1 MEFYVDGL
9 DFTFY
14 CKPYLLK
21 LHFPHEVVD
30 DDLAKAVYDPNKEN
44 GTIVVHLPKKEPGQD
59 FPDLDMLTKLLQ
71 PQRPPV
77 DIKTEKQRAAYR
89 STDSAG
95 SAPIGTFQ
103 EENERLNALIDG
115 KPVPS
120 KSADGFVSVGPR
132 VLGNYGNFGSIKLDA
147 GKDDTESIGV
157 RVTDLAP
164 SYGFNNAYSDFF
176 RVWHGEVSE
185 ILSLPDPEH
194 IQPEQRRILREGAEE
209 QMFDIER
216 YLMDFANQG
225 DDMYFE
231 LAMAY
236 EPFWRKYPVL
246 PPAAAARKKAEVV
259 KPLIVEVDS
268 DVNHVGDSISSMS
281 LEATASQ
288 PPPAPSASSSSGSS
302 ITFTDAE
309 QELLLRLPRKE
320 FLLPEGSPEEKL
332 QLTTQGDSGVES
344 TWTVSIVS
352 PTLSWL
358 DSNADLR
365 AVVRSTV
372 RRMIT
377 FPFLRQYD
385 LAMRSVR
392 EASEILKRGKRVVL
406 RALLTLYRIVEKSE
420 TQYLLNSLY
429 FQDYCVWIQSV
440 NDERLKSVSEST
452 SSSSSDSDSSD
463 DSEWNPLAKKSP
475 AMKTSVMM
483 KRRPTKKVDEKTDA
497 YKNTAPVCKA
507 PLLTRNPGFISR
519 VPATELKLPLLLTAR
534 PGNVGVQIDAH
545 RAMDL
550 FTHPRSAT
558 FTSQFHEIMYE
569 NGSLENYSRVV
580 ERTVQR
586 ARLLE
591 DKLEK
596 LRAREQYLLE
606 DEAKRKQR
614 RIQREAARQRRIWQ
628 MHQAAKRADE
638 RARETAAAITVQ
650 KVIRGAL
657 ARRVARVLRQVRET
671 HEAALMVQHAMKG
684 YVARQHLERERER
697 RAREEEECRER
708 EIHSAAAVLQRQARK
723 RLKIVQEARQQ
734 AALAACIEDEED
746 EDESEDEGED
756 TRTDERP
763 NDLSA
768 DEKIIADALRRGISL
783 DSSFLTKKTAR
794 AHSRLTPRPRQAS
807 TNRTGS
813 QLSND
818 TSSVHHPKQLQ
829 SKTPKADVHQGWWW
843 LPHEDV
849 ALQYR
854 VVPT

>member
-1 MEFYVDGL
+1 MVATPRFHVTQDAAWVFVHVHVPFVRVSDMEFYVDGL

-77 DIKTEKQRAAYR
+77 DIKTEKQRKAPLIEVL
-89 STDSAG
+89 DSAG

-103 EENERLNALIDG
+103 KENERLNALIDG

-120 KSADGFVSVGPR
+120 KSEAVTPSAEQVQTDSSL
-132 VLGNYGNFGSIKLDA
+132 LGLESSATTENIGSIKLDA

-236 EPFWRKYPVL
+236 EPFWRKYPAL

-268 DVNHVGDSISSMS
+268 DVNHVGDSVRSMS

-332 QLTTQGDSGVES
+332 VVGGLVDILIGFAYEQLTTQGDSGVES

-429 FQDYCVWIQSV
+429 ILDYCVWIQSV
-440 NDERLKSVSEST
+440 NDERLKSVSAELDTHISAFTKSETGWALEELERSLFEADDDNEGEST

-463 DSEWNPLAKKSP
+463 DSEVES
-475 AMKTSVMM
+475 SSEEESS
-483 KRRPTKKVDEKTDA
+483 DED
-497 YKNTAPVCKA
+497 
-507 PLLTRNPGFISR
+507 IS
-519 VPATELKLPLLLTAR
+519 
-534 PGNVGVQIDAH
+534 D
-545 RAMDL
+545 
-550 FTHPRSAT
+550 
-558 FTSQFHEIMYE
+558 
-569 NGSLENYSRVV
+569 
-580 ERTVQR
+580 
-586 ARLLE
+586 
-591 DKLEK
+591 
-596 LRAREQYLLE
+596 
-606 DEAKRKQR
+606 DEA
-614 RIQREAARQRRIWQ
+614 
-628 MHQAAKRADE
+628 
-638 RARETAAAITVQ
+638 
-650 KVIRGAL
+650 
-657 ARRVARVLRQVRET
+657 ET
-671 HEAALMVQHAMKG
+671 H
-684 YVARQHLERERER
+684 
-697 RAREEEECRER
+697 
-708 EIHSAAAVLQRQARK
+708 
-723 RLKIVQEARQQ
+723 QE
-734 AALAACIEDEED
+734 
-746 EDESEDEGED
+746 G
-756 TRTDERP
+756 
-763 NDLSA
+763 
-768 DEKIIADALRRGISL
+768 
-783 DSSFLTKKTAR
+783 
-794 AHSRLTPRPRQAS
+794 
-807 TNRTGS
+807 
-813 QLSND
+813 
-818 TSSVHHPKQLQ
+818 
-829 SKTPKADVHQGWWW
+829 
-843 LPHEDV
+843 
-849 ALQYR
+849 
-854 VVPT
+854 